1 MEVEETGAIDL
12 AAPSVVD
19 GASALRKRKTREFL
33 TITDSFRVRYTA
45 PRIRVDT
52 VEHERK
58 GVVSIEHDELGA
70 AQQELE
76 LRLRRRWGRADGEPT
91 GEPAYHNTSHCSS
104 VPNDHDTIPRSADL
118 LGYGGHYL
126 SKTSLAAHAL
136 VYGELSDDPKV
147 ARATL

>member
-1 MEVEETGAIDL
+1 MGRVGQVMEVEETGAIDL
-12 AAPSVVD
+12 AAPPFVD
-19 GASALRKRKTREFL
+19 GASAVRKRKTREFL

-76 LRLRRRWGRADGEPT
+76 LRLRRRWGRAEGEPT
-91 GEPAYHNTSHCSS
+91 GVSQHFALQQRSQRPRHDSALCRPTRLWRALPVQDEPRCA
-104 VPNDHDTIPRSADL
+104 RS
-118 LGYGGHYL
+118 G
-126 SKTSLAAHAL
+126 
-136 VYGELSDDPKV
+136 V
-147 ARATL
+147 R